1 MTLEYGWRAL
11 THLSEI
17 DESKYGGT
25 VRLGGWIEDTR
36 NLGGIAFIQLR
47 GRDGVLQVTALKK
60 ENEELFKSL
69 TSLSRESVIVVEGKV
84 QENKE
89 AKLGFEILPSQFE
102 VLSEAATPL
111 PLGVADKVGADLDT
125 RLDNRFMD
133 LRKPEHNAI
142 FKVRSALLEG
152 IRGYFSKEKF
162 IEVHTPK
169 IVAAGAEGGSTLF
182 PIQYFGTDAYLAQ
195 SPQLYKQM
203 LMATGF
209 ERIYEIAPAYRAEKS
224 DTVRHIAEFTSL
236 DVEIAFIKSSEDVMD
251 CIQELVRDTVAFVKE
266 NASFELGLLG
276 IDLGTPEIPFR
287 RITHAQCVD
296 ILKEKGEG
304 LSPEE
309 DLDTVGEKLIG
320 EVMKERHGIDFY
332 FITDF
337 PTAIKGGTF
346 YAMRKAEDP
355 SLTGYFDLGYAGLE
369 LVSGGQREHRYDVLV
384 EQMKENNLALED
396 FEFYLNAFRY
406 GMPSHGGFG
415 LGIERFIQNMLGI
428 SNIRETVLFPR
439 DRSRLVP

>member
-1 MTLEYGWRAL
+1 MSLEYGWRAL

-25 VRLGGWIEDTR
+25 VRLGGWIEDIR

-47 GRDGVLQVTALKK
+47 ERDGVLQVTALKK
-60 ENEELFKSL
+60 ENEELFKTL

-89 AKLGFEILPSQFE
+89 AKLGFEILPAEFE
-102 VLSEAATPL
+102 VLSEAETPL
-111 PLGVADKVGADLDT
+111 PLGVADKVGAELDT

-224 DTVRHIAEFTSL
+224 DTVRHIAEFISL
-236 DVEIAFIKSSEDVMD
+236 DVEIAFIRSSEDVMD

-266 NASFELGLLG
+266 NTSFELGLLG
-276 IDLGTPEIPFR
+276 IDLETPEIPFR
-287 RITHAQCVD
+287 RITHAECVD

-320 EVMKERHGIDFY
+320 EVMKEKHGIDFY

-346 YAMRKAEDP
+346 YAMRKTEDP
-355 SLTGYFDLGYAGLE
+355 SLTGYFDLGYGGLE
-369 LVSGGQREHRYDVLV
+369 LVSGGQREHRYHVLV

-406 GMPSHGGFG
+406 GMPPHGGFG